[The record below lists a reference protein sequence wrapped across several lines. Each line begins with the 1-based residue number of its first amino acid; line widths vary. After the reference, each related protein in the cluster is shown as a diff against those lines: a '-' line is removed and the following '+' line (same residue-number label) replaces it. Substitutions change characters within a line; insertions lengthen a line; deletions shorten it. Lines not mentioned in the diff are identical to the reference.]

1 MMAKVR
7 LRFGSEGD
15 KFKVAPSFSSSTPSF
30 VKNYDCRFYNDLASC
45 VAIHG
50 APGHVFWPLY
60 LLVILRQSTIL
71 GAPQKFVTATTN

>member
-50 APGHVFWPLY
+50 APGHVF
-60 LLVILRQSTIL
+60 
-71 GAPQKFVTATTN
+71 